1 MLSSG
6 YKAIKERHDNGS
18 NRSIMADLTF
28 CYAELKMQAITCK
41 EKNHSVVM
49 W

>member
-18 NRSIMADLTF
+18 NRSIMTDLTF
-28 CYAELKMQAITCK
+28 CYAELKMHDRF
-41 EKNHSVVM
+41 NVLLR
-49 W
+49 